1 MSSVK
6 PPVILRTNKATKL
19 FGGLAAVKDVDLE
32 IKRGEIFGLIG
43 PNGAGKTTLF
53 NLLTGVWEPT
63 EGRITFAGRAL
74 GGLPPEARTRLGLCR
89 TFQTVRLFAGL
100 TALENAM
107 LAAQCRGFGSEA
119 RLAHRA
125 RAILAE
131 AGLADRAA
139 MPARHLP
146 FGEQRVLEL
155 ARALATDPTLLLLD
169 EPTAGLNPVEKAR
182 LLDLIRAL
190 HGRGLTVVFVEHDM
204 QVVMGLAQRITVLN
218 FGEKI
223 AEGDPASV
231 RRHPA
236 AIEAYLGTGG

>member
-1 MSSVK
+1 MAPLLTVRGLSK
-6 PPVILRTNKATKL
+6 R
-19 FGGLAAVKDVDLE
+19 FGGFTALRGLDLDVEAGALHA
-32 IKRGEIFGLIG
+32 IIG

-63 EGRITFAGRAL
+63 EGRISFAGRAL

-89 TFQTVRLFAGL
+89 TFQAVRLFAGL

-107 LAAQCRGFGSEA
+107 LAAQCRGLASEA
-119 RLAHRA
+119 RLAGRA
-125 RAILAE
+125 RALLAE

-139 MPARHLP
+139 LPARHLP

-169 EPTAGLNPVEKAR
+169 EPTAGLNPAEKAR

-223 AEGDPASV
+223 AEGDPAAV
-231 RRHPA
+231 RRDAA
-236 AIEAYLGTGG
+236 AIEAYLGAPELTS

>member
-1 MSSVK
+1 MAPFLTVRG
-6 PPVILRTNKATKL
+6 LTKR
-19 FGGLAAVKDVDLE
+19 FGGFTALRSLDLDVEAGALHA
-32 IKRGEIFGLIG
+32 IIG

-63 EGRITFAGRAL
+63 EGRISFCGRAL
-74 GGLPPEARTRLGLCR
+74 EGLPPEARTRLGLCR

-107 LAAQCRGFGSEA
+107 LAAQCRGFRSEA
-119 RLAHRA
+119 RLAGRA
-125 RAILAE
+125 RALLAE

-139 MPARHLP
+139 LPARHLP

-155 ARALATDPTLLLLD
+155 ARALATDPRLLLLD
-169 EPTAGLNPVEKAR
+169 EPTAGLNAAEKAR

-190 HGRGLTVVFVEHDM
+190 HGRGHTVVFVEHDM

-223 AEGDPASV
+223 AEGDPAFV

-236 AIEAYLGTGG
+236 AIEAYLGAPELTS

>member
-1 MSSVK
+1 MAPLLTVRGLSK
-6 PPVILRTNKATKL
+6 R
-19 FGGLAAVKDVDLE
+19 FGGFTALRGLDLDVEAGALHA
-32 IKRGEIFGLIG
+32 IIG

-63 EGRITFAGRAL
+63 EGRISFAGRAL

-89 TFQTVRLFAGL
+89 TFQAVRLFAGL

-107 LAAQCRGFGSEA
+107 LAAQCRGLASEA
-119 RLAHRA
+119 RLAGRA
-125 RAILAE
+125 RALLAE

-139 MPARHLP
+139 LPARHLP

-155 ARALATDPTLLLLD
+155 ARALATEPTLLLLD
-169 EPTAGLNPVEKAR
+169 EPTAGLNAAEKAR

-223 AEGDPASV
+223 AEGDPAAV
-231 RRHPA
+231 RRDAA
-236 AIEAYLGTGG
+236 AIEAYLGAPELTS

>member
-1 MSSVK
+1 MAPLLTVRGLSK
-6 PPVILRTNKATKL
+6 R
-19 FGGLAAVKDVDLE
+19 FGGFTALRGLDLDVEAGALHA
-32 IKRGEIFGLIG
+32 IIG

-63 EGRITFAGRAL
+63 EGRISFAGRAL

-89 TFQTVRLFAGL
+89 TFQAVRLFAGL

-107 LAAQCRGFGSEA
+107 LAAQCRGLASEA
-119 RLAHRA
+119 RLAGRA
-125 RAILAE
+125 RALLAE

-139 MPARHLP
+139 LPARHLP

-155 ARALATDPTLLLLD
+155 ARALATEPTLLLLD
-169 EPTAGLNPVEKAR
+169 EPTAGLNPAEKAR

-223 AEGDPASV
+223 AEGDPAAV
-231 RRHPA
+231 RRDPA
-236 AIEAYLGTGG
+236 AIEAYLGTGELTS

>member
-1 MSSVK
+1 MAPLLTVRGLSK
-6 PPVILRTNKATKL
+6 R
-19 FGGLAAVKDVDLE
+19 FGGFTALRGLDLDVEAGALHA
-32 IKRGEIFGLIG
+32 IIG

-63 EGRITFAGRAL
+63 EGRISFAGRAL

-89 TFQTVRLFAGL
+89 TFQAVRLFAGL

-107 LAAQCRGFGSEA
+107 LAAQCRGLASEA
-119 RLAHRA
+119 RLAGRA
-125 RAILAE
+125 RALLAE

-139 MPARHLP
+139 LPARHLP

-169 EPTAGLNPVEKAR
+169 EPTAGLNAAEKAR

-223 AEGDPASV
+223 AEGDPAAV
-231 RRHPA
+231 RRDAA
-236 AIEAYLGTGG
+236 AIEAYLGAPELTS

>member
-1 MSSVK
+1 MAPLLAVRG
-6 PPVILRTNKATKL
+6 LTKR
-19 FGGLAAVKDVDLE
+19 FGGFTALRGLDLDVEAGALHA
-32 IKRGEIFGLIG
+32 IIG

-63 EGRITFAGRAL
+63 EGGITFGGRAL

-89 TFQTVRLFAGL
+89 TFQTVRLFGGL

-107 LAAQCRGFGSEA
+107 LAAQCRGFRSEA
-119 RLAHRA
+119 RLADRA
-125 RAILAE
+125 RALLAE

-155 ARALATDPTLLLLD
+155 ARALATDPALLLLD
-169 EPTAGLNPVEKAR
+169 EPTAGLNPAEKAR

-223 AEGDPASV
+223 AEGTPAEIQADRRV
-231 RRHPA
+231 R
-236 AIEAYLGTGG
+236 EAYLGAAGAA